1 VSPYHSNKQSTAKF
15 AGKLAATSSL
25 AAGLGLLTAAET
37 DAAVVPFTPA
47 GGPVT
52 INPNY
57 TGSSSNWYYSIDIDG
72 DGDYDFW
79 LYDST
84 YYGDY
89 RIRYSGTEQYDTSFI
104 MHDGSLAAIVAPG
117 GSVGTDTTGWDNDLS
132 LDNFLSTRGYA
143 GVVFEIP
150 GGSPH
155 FGYLDLAMAADRSS
169 LTLYG
174 GAYESQAN
182 TPIRAG
188 AVPEPASLALLTGGA
203 AGLAAWRRRNRASQH
218 E

>member
-37 DAAVVPFTPA
+37 EAAVVPFTPP
-47 GGPVT
+47 GGPVAVH
-52 INPNY
+52 PY
-57 TGSSSNWYYSIDIDG
+57 TSSGPWYYHFDIDG
-72 DGDYDFW
+72 DGTNDFGV
-79 LYDST
+79 YDSG
-84 YYGDY
+84 YFGDY
-89 RIRYSGTEQYDTSFI
+89 SITYSWPQYETNFI
-104 MHDGSLAAIVAPG
+104 MNDGSTAAVVAPG
-117 GSVGTDTTGWDNDLS
+117 GSIGPDTTGWSNILS
-132 LDNFLSTRGYA
+132 LDGFLGTRGYA
-143 GVVFEIP
+143 GVVFDIP

-174 GAYESQAN
+174 GAYQSQAN

-188 AVPEPASLALLTGGA
+188 AVPEPASLALLAGGA
-203 AGLAAWRRRNRASQH
+203 AGLAAWRRRCKP
-218 E
+218 